1 MLAFLEATLQFLAGL
16 VFTGAVGWSA
26 LAIRYWNRGSLTGR
40 RWLACAWLFGW
51 LLFVVGSSC
60 NVTSLIAFW
69 SAFGLLFLAWF
80 SIPARKDLEWEP
92 WHARQSRGELDGE
105 RLLLRDIRNFR
116 WRSRTDAEP
125 AWETREYDLREL
137 NGVDFVTSNWGIRG
151 VVHTLASFRFGED
164 EYLCLSIE
172 TRLERGEAQN
182 PVAGLFKQYELVY
195 LFADER
201 DVLALRTNV
210 RLEQTRIFPLTLTPE
225 KARQLL
231 IDSVEAAN
239 RLAEQPRF
247 YNTLWRNCLTSFVPI
262 LSKSHRLGFDLS
274 MILNGHFDAFGVERQ
289 LIDTELS
296 IEQARERFAADDH
309 GRSKA
314 DLADFSRRVRPW
326 RYENPA

>member
-1 MLAFLEATLQFLAGL
+1 MIAFLEAPLQIFAGL
-16 VFTGAVGWSA
+16 AFTGALGWSA
-26 LAIRYWNRGSLTGR
+26 LAIRYWNRGSVTQR
-40 RWLACAWLFGW
+40 RWLARAWGAGW
-51 LLFVVGSSC
+51 LAFVVASTCS
-60 NVTSLIAFW
+60 VTSLIAFW
-69 SAFGLLFLAWF
+69 VAFGLLFLAWL
-80 SIPARKDLEWEP
+80 SIPPCRNLEWEP
-92 WHARQSRGELDGE
+92 WYARQSRGELEED
-105 RLLLRDIRNFR
+105 RLRIRDLRNFR
-116 WRSRTDAEP
+116 WRSRTDADP

-137 NGVDFVTSNWGIRG
+137 QGVDFITSSWGVRG

-172 TRLERGEAQN
+172 TRLERGETQN

-231 IDSVEAAN
+231 IGSVESAN
-239 RLAEQPRF
+239 RLAERPRF

-262 LSKSHRLGFDLS
+262 LSKSHQLGFDLS
-274 MILNGHFDAFGVERQ
+274 MILNGNFDAFGVERQ
-289 LIDTELS
+289 LIDTELP
-296 IEQARERFAADDH
+296 IEQARERFAADEH
-309 GRSKA
+309 GRSKP

-326 RYENPA
+326 RYESPQ